1 MPAQNE
7 NPSAFPNG
15 EKISRRSMLAR
26 LGRIGA
32 ALQLPLLGTAV
43 LSLDS
48 CGGGSGPSSTSTST
62 QGPFTAAQNQFLQ
75 KLESDISLFFWEQ
88 ASSQTGMIK
97 DHAVATGDD
106 TSVVSS
112 IASTGF
118 GLTGLCIA
126 DSRGFITTSQAQSRV
141 LTALQFLWST
151 LPNYHGYF
159 YHFINMNTGAPAY
172 NSVVSSIDTAILM
185 CGVLTCYAYFSDPDI
200 TDLATKIY
208 NRVDWPW
215 MLNGG
220 STLSLGWTPN
230 GGFLPYRWDTYSE
243 LMMLYLLGLGSPTYP
258 LPASTW
264 DAWTRPIYHYDGLTY
279 IHNALPLFTDQYSQA
294 WFDFRHKKDAYA
306 NYFQNSVTAT
316 EAHKL
321 FCLSLSSKF
330 PDYSNNLWGITSSDS
345 AKGYVT
351 WGGPPSIGP
360 INGTVVPAA
369 PGGSLAFRPSETIA
383 VLQNM
388 ENTYGVQAVKRYGL
402 VDAFNPLTGWYATD
416 VIGIDV
422 GITLLMAENARTQFV
437 WNTFMKNAAA
447 QRGMNRAGFTT
458 TSS

>member
-1 MPAQNE
+1 
-7 NPSAFPNG
+7 
-15 EKISRRSMLAR
+15 MLAKLGR
-26 LGRIGA
+26 LGA
-32 ALQLPLLGTAV
+32 VLQLPLLGTAM

-48 CGGGSGPSSTSTST
+48 CGGGSSSSSSSTSSST
-62 QGPFTAAQNQFLQ
+62 QSPFTQAQDQFLETLQ
-75 KLESDISLFFWEQ
+75 NDISLFFWEQ

-97 DHAVATGDD
+97 DRAVATGND

-126 DSRGFITTSQAQSRV
+126 DSRGFVTTTQAQSRV
-141 LTALQFLWST
+141 VSALQFLWDT
-151 LPNYHGYF
+151 LPNVNGFF
-159 YHFINMNTGAPAY
+159 YHFVNMNTGARAY
-172 NSVVSSIDTAILM
+172 QSEVSSIDTAILM
-185 CGVLTCYAYFSDPDI
+185 CGVLTCSEYFSDPDI
-200 TDLATKIY
+200 TDLAGKIY
-208 NRVDWPW
+208 NRVNWPW

-220 STLSLGWTPN
+220 STLSQGWTPE
-230 GGFLPYRWDTYSE
+230 GGFLTSRWDTYSE
-243 LMMLYLLGLGSPTYP
+243 LMMLYLLGLGSPTFP

-264 DAWTRPIYHYDGLTY
+264 DAWSRPIFHYQGLTY
-279 IHNALPLFTDQYSQA
+279 IHAAVPLFADQYSQA
-294 WFDFRHKKDAYA
+294 WFDFRHKQDAYA

-316 EAHKL
+316 KAHKL

-330 PDYSNNLWGITSSDS
+330 PDYTNNLWGITSSDS
-345 AKGYVT
+345 ANGYVA

-369 PGGSLAFRPSETIA
+369 PGGSLAFLPSETIA

-388 ENTYGVQAVKRYGL
+388 ENTYGTQAVKRYGL
-402 VDAFNPLTGWYATD
+402 VDAFNPLTGWYDTD
-416 VIGIDV
+416 VVGIDV

-447 QRGMNRAGFTT
+447 QQGMNRAGFKII
-458 TSS
+458 SST